1 MDMTASTMQQGY
13 VQPRPRR
20 KALSRDRKKNCR
32 STPGRREKARFAI
45 FMSEFIGIHANGN
58 RLPGTRG
65 RMSPLKGI
73 LRASCRVAASGLLWM
88 CAVAGARAEMLH
100 VTYSVSLVGLPIG
113 VANLDANLTQSSYTI
128 DARAK
133 ITGLAYLFSRAR
145 GASSGQG
152 AIVDNRIVPAT
163 FATIATNAVMT
174 RTIRMSL
181 SANAVTGVDIS
192 PPFDDK
198 PDRVP
203 LTDHDKQGVVD
214 PVGAVVVPVP
224 ARGPLVGPASCDR
237 KIPVFDG
244 YTRFD
249 VDLTYVGQ
257 RDVSAKGYKGPVAVC
272 AIRYVPIAGHRRDR
286 PSTKFMAENK
296 DLEVWLA
303 PVASAHVLLPFRVS
317 ARTMMGTAVIEASE
331 FNLAA
336 E

>member
-1 MDMTASTMQQGY
+1 MFA
-13 VQPRPRR
+13 PR
-20 KALSRDRKKNCR
+20 
-32 STPGRREKARFAI
+32 
-45 FMSEFIGIHANGN
+45 
-58 RLPGTRG
+58 
-65 RMSPLKGI
+65 GI
-73 LRASCRVAASGLLWM
+73 LRASRRLAFGVALWS
-88 CAVAGARAEMLH
+88 CALAGARAEMLH

-113 VANLDANLTQSSYTI
+113 VANLEANLTQSSYTV
-128 DARAK
+128 DANAK

-145 GASSGQG
+145 GASTGQG
-152 AIVDNRIVPAT
+152 VIVDSRVVPTT
-163 FATIATNAVMT
+163 FATIASNAIMT

-181 SANAVTGVDIS
+181 AANVVTGVDIS

-203 LTDHDKQGVVD
+203 LTERDKQGVVD

-224 ARGPLVGPASCDR
+224 AKGPLVGPASCDR

-249 VDLTYVGQ
+249 IDLTYVGQ
-257 RDVSAKGYKGPVAVC
+257 RDVSAKGYKGPVAIC

-286 PSTKFMAENK
+286 PSTKFMADNK

-317 ARTMMGTAVIEASE
+317 ARTMMGMAVIEASE
-331 FNLAA
+331 FNVAA

>member
-1 MDMTASTMQQGY
+1 MLAQAW
-13 VQPRPRR
+13 VV
-20 KALSRDRKKNCR
+20 
-32 STPGRREKARFAI
+32 
-45 FMSEFIGIHANGN
+45 
-58 RLPGTRG
+58 
-65 RMSPLKGI
+65 
-73 LRASCRVAASGLLWM
+73 RASGRVAVGAMLWS
-88 CAVAGARAEMLH
+88 CALVGAQAETLH

-113 VANLDANLTQSSYTI
+113 VANLEANLTQSSYTI
-128 DARAK
+128 DAHAK

-152 AIVDNRIVPAT
+152 AIVDNRVVPSS
-163 FATIATNAVMT
+163 FATIASNAIMT

-181 SANAVTGVDIS
+181 AANAVTGVDIT

-203 LTDHDKQGVVD
+203 LSEQDKQGVVD

-224 ARGPLVGPASCDR
+224 AKGPLVGPASCDR
-237 KIPVFDG
+237 RIPVFDG

-286 PSTKFMAENK
+286 PSTKFMADNK

-303 PVASAHVLLPFRVS
+303 PVAGAHVLMPFRIS
-317 ARTMMGTAVIEASE
+317 ARTMIGMTVIEASE
-331 FNLAA
+331 FRLDG